1 MGHDNAAPVGSVRRE
16 LSHREHEGQ
25 PAYALVAA
33 RVYGVDR
40 DDLWNA
46 LTSAERI
53 PKWFLPISGDL
64 RPGGSYQLEGNAGGE
79 IIACEPPG
87 RFALTWRMH
96 GDDSWVTVTLS
107 EMPGGR
113 TEVRLEHLARFPAEF
128 WEEYGPGAVGI
139 GWDHALF
146 GLDQHFAPNP
156 SVVPET
162 AEAWMTSDEGRDA
175 TRRSSTAWCEASIAL
190 GTDPEVA
197 RTAADRVTAFY
208 TGENTA

>member
-1 MGHDNAAPVGSVRRE
+1 MEHDNAAPAGSVRRE
-16 LSHREHEGQ
+16 LDRREHEGR
-25 PAYALVAA
+25 PVHALVAA

-40 DDLWNA
+40 EDLWDA

-64 RPGGSYQLEGNAGGE
+64 CPGGSYQLEGNAGGE

-113 TEVRLEHLARFPAEF
+113 TEVRLEHLARFPQEF

-175 TRRSSTAWCEASIAL
+175 TRRSSAAWCEASIAL